1 MILPKMSKIVHFIA
15 FFIATKHYQ
24 TSFETK
30 KKGGNIRFRK
40 FPSFIYMNVHN
51 VLTALKCQ
59 LFHKFFCPCQR
70 LRLADINQFQLLRK
84 ITRIIRLPASSQIKI
99 HDGKLAF
106 PARCLHQPEDS
117 RRKDMNTA
125 KGILPIERLIIVET
139 FGFYLPRILV
149 YPRAIFAPY

>member
-1 MILPKMSKIVHFIA
+1 
-15 FFIATKHYQ
+15 
-24 TSFETK
+24 
-30 KKGGNIRFRK
+30 
-40 FPSFIYMNVHN
+40 MNVHN

-149 YPRAIFAPY
+149 YPPAEFSKKRRAFLIPPPVSSSRSRSSEICMVSPKSLLVFRKSIICSPK

>member
-30 KKGGNIRFRK
+30 KERRQYP
-40 FPSFIYMNVHN
+40 FPKIPVFHLYECAN

-84 ITRIIRLPASSQIKI
+84 ITGIIRLPASSQIKI

-125 KGILPIERLIIVET
+125 KGILSIQLLII
-139 FGFYLPRILV
+139 
-149 YPRAIFAPY
+149 